1 MSLTQ
6 AKKKYTRRKN
16 DLIRRLNPVPA
27 LLQDQSVGR
36 LRLEQTKEGCK
47 VAWDEF
53 KAAHEELADAQS
65 EDETQAVDAKER
77 EHEFGNLEMRCHD
90 LVVSLAETVALR
102 DRDQL
107 QQERQAESERVEQ
120 ERQVEAKRV
129 QQEKQAETDHLQREK
144 TDQLAVRRLQV
155 ANLYGEAKNNLSQ
168 LLEKLNLEELPS
180 AEQLVLTES
189 LLMPARC
196 VIQEASKM
204 ALEVAGLKPDIA
216 KEASGGDGH

>member
-36 LRLEQTKEGCK
+36 LRLEQTREGCK

-65 EDETQAVDAKER
+65 EDETQAVDAEER

-90 LVVSLAETVALR
+90 LVVSLAETVASR

-107 QQERQAESERVEQ
+107 QQERQAEAERVE
-120 ERQVEAKRV
+120 
-129 QQEKQAETDHLQREK
+129 QEKQAETDRLQREK